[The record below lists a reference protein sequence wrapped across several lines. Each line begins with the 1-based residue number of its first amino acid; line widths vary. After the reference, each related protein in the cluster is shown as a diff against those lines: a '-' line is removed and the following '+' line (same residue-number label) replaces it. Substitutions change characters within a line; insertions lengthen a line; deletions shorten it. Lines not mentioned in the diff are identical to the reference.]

1 MNITSHITEPKR
13 LWFFAYNYLINKQK
27 KKEMRERERE
37 IAKGGEKVRVG
48 CCQNSKRRFRL
59 TREEKIRDGGRW
71 GGLKGDKMI

>member
-13 LWFFAYNYLINKQK
+13 LWFFAYNYLRNKQK
-27 KKEMRERERE
+27 KKRWEREIY

-59 TREEKIRDGGRW
+59 TRQEKTRDGGRW